1 MTLEKAIELL
11 PEENQAGRID
21 KWAAKGL
28 LAKVYLTKSGINANG
43 NGQRDADDLAKA
55 ASYAKDVINNSGKQL
70 MANYEDI
77 FKGRMIFVKRVYSAG
92 VGLPNKIIILVETV

>member
-1 MTLEKAIELL
+1 MKAF
-11 PEENQAGRID
+11 
-21 KWAAKGL
+21 KGL
-28 LAKVYLTKSGINANG
+28 LAKVYLTKSGINADG

-77 FKGRMIFVKRVYSAG
+77 FKALHGKFRGQTVSTS
-92 VGLPNKIIILVETV
+92 IIILFGSPTPAE